1 MFTDDVTSHSPPAL
15 VCEGGVHARPAQHPD
30 VALLGADGEQPL
42 HRVPGHGGGLVGVA
56 VHQRPLEAE
65 VRRVDPLHDL
75 GLHLVG
81 DTWAQEGG
89 QVVWRNCISSSLL
102 AWGESEVF

>member
-1 MFTDDVTSHSPPAL
+1 MYRRNPYGILTVSINLTSTGTYVYPPTGDVTSLHCSPPAL
-15 VCEGGVHARPAQHPD
+15 VCEGGVHARSAQHPD

-42 HRVPGHGGGLVGVA
+42 HGVPGHGRGFVGVA

-81 DTWAQEGG
+81 DA
-89 QVVWRNCISSSLL
+89 
-102 AWGESEVF
+102 